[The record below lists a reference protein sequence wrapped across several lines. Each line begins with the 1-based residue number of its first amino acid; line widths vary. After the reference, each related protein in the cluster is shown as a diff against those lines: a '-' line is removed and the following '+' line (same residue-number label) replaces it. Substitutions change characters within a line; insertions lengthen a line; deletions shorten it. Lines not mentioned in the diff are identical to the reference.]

1 MTELQVYAGITLA
14 GAMASQVTPAL
25 VRLHH
30 RLERELGDMPR
41 WADALALAGSWVAG
55 IGAGLLAGAVLGHE
69 SDALGHSWRIGAVWG
84 CLGGVVG
91 PTVWPSVWRLGL
103 DAAKRRVGA
112 GQPATSQE
120 PPADADTD

>member
-25 VRLHH
+25 VKLHH

-69 SDALGHSWRIGAVWG
+69 SDAIGHSWRVGAVWG

-103 DAAKRRVGA
+103 DAAKRRA
-112 GQPATSQE
+112 GQAAQAAEAE
-120 PPADADTD
+120 PSADSDD